1 VTGCQILTIQV
12 ERFIFKTVKKKIWV
26 FVLLFFLIAF
36 FYKSLSLKGLSFS
49 KNSAPALQTTPAKKP
64 NYDYM
69 STFLSRNTN
78 PLGLKEDLTLKKLL
92 KQSSAK
98 WAARAGKRHILD

>member
-1 VTGCQILTIQV
+1 LTIKV
-12 ERFIFKTVKKKIWV
+12 ERFIFKTVKRKVWV
-26 FVLLFFLIAF
+26 VVLLFLLLAF
-36 FYKSLSLKGLSFS
+36 FYKSLALKELSFS
-49 KNSAPALQTTPAKKP
+49 TNSAAEPQNTPAKKP

-78 PLGLKEDLTLKKLL
+78 PLGLKEDLALKKLL

-98 WAARAGKRHILD
+98 WAVRAGKRHILD

>member
-1 VTGCQILTIQV
+1 VILTICI

-26 FVLLFFLIAF
+26 VVLLFLLIAF

-49 KNSAPALQTTPAKKP
+49 RLSAAEPQTPPAKKP

-92 KQSSAK
+92 KQSNTK
-98 WAARAGKRHILD
+98 WAERAGKKHILD

>member
-1 VTGCQILTIQV
+1 MAL
-12 ERFIFKTVKKKIWV
+12 FLFLLLIF
-26 FVLLFFLIAF
+26 L
-36 FYKSLSLKGLSFS
+36 YKNLSLKESSFL
-49 KNSAPALQTTPAKKP
+49 KNSAAEPQTIPAKKP

-92 KQSSAK
+92 KQPSAK

>member
-1 VTGCQILTIQV
+1 
-12 ERFIFKTVKKKIWV
+12 VKKKIWV
-26 FVLLFFLIAF
+26 VVLLLILLAF

-49 KNSAPALQTTPAKKP
+49 KNSAAEPQIAPAKKP
-64 NYDYM
+64 NTDYM

-98 WAARAGKRHILD
+98 WAVRAGKRHILD